1 MAQTLVPELYSANR
15 QVNATLRV
23 SAMKQAVYQ
32 ACASIPQA
40 IEIERYFKSGT
51 AFALSFTT
59 LTRASPLKKELQP
72 WGTSKKV

>member
-1 MAQTLVPELYSANR
+1 
-15 QVNATLRV
+15 
-23 SAMKQAVYQ
+23 MKQAVYQ
-32 ACASIPQA
+32 AGASIPQA

-72 WGTSKKV
+72 WGISKKV